1 MGNYFILQAEVD
13 PRTEM
18 DPCAVTIRQAVRYKS
33 NTHIYNDGWLVPT
46 TTDLNYWIKH
56 GPNFEARILH
66 CKCNVWPNY
75 QGNVFPILTAKTAC
89 HNFSNG
95 FEKV

>member
-33 NTHIYNDGWLVPT
+33 NTHLQRWVVSSNDG
-46 TTDLNYWIKH
+46 
-56 GPNFEARILH
+56 
-66 CKCNVWPNY
+66 
-75 QGNVFPILTAKTAC
+75 
-89 HNFSNG
+89 
-95 FEKV
+95 